1 MPLPRLPLIARIG
14 LLAALAP
21 VALPSLARALP
32 QEGAAPAPATAPQAA
47 DRAAPALIAERCT
60 VCHDLAQVTSA
71 RKSAADW
78 TETLDRMVGY
88 GATLSPAERDA
99 ILHRLIRDNGLPPAR

>member
-14 LLAALAP
+14 LLSALAP

-32 QEGAAPAPATAPQAA
+32 QEGQAPAAAPQAA

-99 ILHRLIRDNGLPPAR
+99 VLHRLIRDNGLPPAR